1 MRGWLTR
8 VGTMLAVAEGDLEAA
23 RRWADQVDD
32 AFWSG
37 VSEARVDLAC
47 GDRPAAMAALAAA
60 VPRCV
65 RHEVTL
71 ALLKARAV
79 ADRDEAMKYATAAVE
94 MASADGLLQTVASEG
109 AEVIDLV
116 EQAAWRAPE
125 EWLDRLRRATAEA
138 RNLEAPAGPDLIE
151 PLTERERDVLRFLPS
166 RLTVREIADELY
178 ISVNTLKFHLRVI
191 YRKLGVNS
199 RAEAAEIARTMTKLR
214 R

>member
-1 MRGWLTR
+1 
-8 VGTMLAVAEGDLEAA
+8 
-23 RRWADQVDD
+23 
-32 AFWSG
+32 
-37 VSEARVDLAC
+37 
-47 GDRPAAMAALAAA
+47 
-60 VPRCV
+60 
-65 RHEVTL
+65 
-71 ALLKARAV
+71 
-79 ADRDEAMKYATAAVE
+79 

-138 RNLEAPAGPDLIE
+138 RNLGAPAGPDLIE

-178 ISVNTLKFHLRVI
+178 VSVNTLKFHLRVI

-199 RAEAAEIARTMTKLR
+199 RAEAAEVARTMTKLR